1 MRNHE
6 ATICETNK
14 QWMPMMCSLKEL
26 WLELEK
32 LRKEAEE
39 VALQTKLPLPDYMY
53 QVLPRLRFQSTQ
65 DSEPFKYQFQPWF
78 DPEAH
83 QA

>member
-1 MRNHE
+1 MTCN
-6 ATICETNK
+6 
-14 QWMPMMCSLKEL
+14 LKEL

-39 VALQTKLPLPDYMY
+39 VALQTKLPLPDYTY
-53 QVLPRLRFQSTQ
+53 QVLLRLHFQSTQ
-65 DSEPFKYQFQPWF
+65 DSQPFKYQFQPWF